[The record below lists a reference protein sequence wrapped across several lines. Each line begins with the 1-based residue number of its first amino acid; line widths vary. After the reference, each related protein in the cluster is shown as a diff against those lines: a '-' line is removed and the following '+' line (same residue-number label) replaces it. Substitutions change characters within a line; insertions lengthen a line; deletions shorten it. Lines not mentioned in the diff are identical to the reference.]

1 MKRPA
6 RYPPRL
12 NSEAGLTLIE
22 SLLAV
27 IVVAILVVAIGPVIA
42 LSAATRIQARRV
54 EWGAQAARS
63 YLDGVRAGT
72 ITPPPIFEHDPG
84 ISNATAALQNTIA
97 ELNNVTAPPS
107 GTLNCDPASPPS
119 GYGAG
124 YCSTPAPTSN
134 YALYCVDGDGNDQ
147 CTANDIKDFVVQASG
162 VRRPPAAGTFTQ
174 AERAERGYL
183 MGIRVY
189 RADGFQGSD
198 ALLKSDSGTRR
209 RDSTAAG
216 GLGRRKA
223 PILETVIEVTP
234 ESATFND
241 IKQRL
246 EP

>member
-6 RYPPRL
+6 RYPPRP

-63 YLDGVRAGT
+63 YLDGIRAGT
-72 ITPPPIFEHDPG
+72 ITPPPIFEYDPSG
-84 ISNATAALQNTIA
+84 ADATAKLQDTIA

-119 GYGAG
+119 GYGSG
-124 YCSTPAPTSN
+124 YCGNPAPTSN
-134 YALYCVDGDGNDQ
+134 YALYCIDGNGNGQ

-162 VRRPPAAGTFTQ
+162 VRRPPAAGTLTQ
-174 AERAERGYL
+174 TQRAERGYL
-183 MGIRVY
+183 MSIRVY
-189 RADGFQGSD
+189 RADGFQGSE
-198 ALLKSDSGTRR
+198 AFLKSDSGTRR
-209 RDSTAAG
+209 RDNTAAS
-216 GLGRRKA
+216 GLGKRKA
-223 PILETVIEVTP
+223 PILETILEVTP
-234 ESATFND
+234 DSATFSD
-241 IKQRL
+241 IEQRL